1 MFAAGEPGTYM
12 YSIQPGLTD
21 WNNHEREEMTSAL
34 VVDPVNGR
42 TDDRVFVIN
51 IYGDAID
58 STHYRNAL
66 AINGK
71 GGRIPS
77 E

>member
-1 MFAAGEPGTYM
+1 M
-12 YSIQPGLTD
+12 TD